1 MASQNN
7 TNLAYTEE
15 EKKKL
20 EAQAAQNGP
29 ANAVTQQT
37 TSFVPEV
44 VNSDY
49 SGYLKELYKQQE
61 DAAIADLNAAYNK
74 NVAEV
79 ERAEKSIPKQYET
92 VRNQAAGASA
102 QAQRNFDIQAAM
114 TGLGSGTGAQAK
126 IARNV
131 ALQNNLNAINT
142 AEANAK
148 ADLDLKRT
156 QLLADYNNAIAQAK
170 ANGNAALAE
179 ALYNEMI
186 RAEQQLIS
194 QQQFNATLSLQE
206 KQLAG
211 GYSDTELT
219 KGMFNALLKSG
230 SYTPHVL
237 TNMGTTILNP
247 NQQGNIMIPT
257 LTDPNKLGAY
267 INNAI
272 QNTRTNNG
280 GVYQVGPDGKA
291 PKGLSVGDQVVTA
304 GGTYEITAVNADGSY
319 QSKLVD
325 KSQTSDNYGSYYDEV
340 PTPTTPTSNFD
351 YELWGSP
358 DEYFSMVGGNTAMA
372 NNISNAI
379 RGSGAT
385 KEQQDEMLMEYAMS
399 DVISDEEFQYIL
411 YQLGRL

>member
-1 MASQNN
+1 VASQNN

-20 EAQAAQNGP
+20 EAQAAQNGQ
-29 ANAVTQQT
+29 ANTVTQQT
-37 TSFVPEV
+37 TSFAPEV

-92 VRNQAAGASA
+92 ARNQAAGASA

-211 GYSDTELT
+211 SDSDNELT
-219 KGMFNALLKSG
+219 KEMFNALLKSG
-230 SYTPHVL
+230 SYTPNVQ

-247 NQQGNIMIPT
+247 NPQGNIMIPT
-257 LTDPNKLGAY
+257 LTDPNELGAY
-267 INNAI
+267 INNAT
-272 QNTRTNNG
+272 QNTVTNNG

-291 PKGLSVGDQVVTA
+291 PKGLRVGDQVVTA

-319 QSKLVD
+319 QSKLV
-325 KSQTSDNYGSYYDEV
+325 N
-340 PTPTTPTSNFD
+340 PTTQPSTGFD

-358 DEYFSMVGGNTAMA
+358 DEYFAMVGGNTAMA

-385 KEQQDEMLMEYAMS
+385 KEQQDEMLMEYAKS
-399 DVISDEEFQYIL
+399 GAISDEEFQYIL

>member
-20 EAQAAQNGP
+20 EAQAAQNGQT
-29 ANAVTQQT
+29 NTVTQQT

-49 SGYLKELYKQQE
+49 SDYLKELYKQKE
-61 DAAIADLNAAYNK
+61 DAAIADLEAAYNK

-92 VRNQAAGASA
+92 ARNQAAGASA

-156 QLLADYNNAIAQAK
+156 QLFADYNNAIAQAK

-194 QQQFNATLSLQE
+194 QQQFNANLSLQE
-206 KQLAG
+206 KKLAG
-211 GYSDTELT
+211 SDSDTELT
-219 KGMFNALLKSG
+219 KEMFNALLKSG
-230 SYTPHVL
+230 SYTPNVQ
-237 TNMGTTILNP
+237 TNTGTPIVNP
-247 NQQGNIMIPT
+247 NQQGNIISAIPAPDTTPT

-319 QSKLVD
+319 QSKLV
-325 KSQTSDNYGSYYDEV
+325 N
-340 PTPTTPTSNFD
+340 PTTQSSTGFD

-385 KEQQDEMLMEYAMS
+385 KEQQDEMLMEYVMS
-399 DVISDEEFQYIL
+399 DAISDEEFQYIL